1 MTMKLKMILTES
13 NSKIKN
19 DILKIIFSR
28 IDNAINS
35 SLGTI
40 KSKTIDVLTLAIQNE
55 PEYNSLKFGQLR
67 MELGIEDTG
76 VVDNIVNT
84 IVQTF
89 SVTKTLRYNT
99 RGLSDGV
106 KITVLSGSDLNSI
119 ISSSDANINDTERGY
134 SLPWLEWLLT
144 KGVSPIIKNYKV
156 ETGSFANSRTGM
168 AIMVHSDT
176 DWQIAPQFAG
186 TNDNNWIT
194 RAFSK
199 CESQIL
205 SIIKSSIE
213 QKI

>member
-76 VVDNIVNT
+76 VVDNIINT

-106 KITVLSGSDLNSI
+106 KITVLSGSDLNST

-134 SLPWLEWLLT
+134 SLPWL
-144 KGVSPIIKNYKV
+144 S
-156 ETGSFANSRTGM
+156 
-168 AIMVHSDT
+168 
-176 DWQIAPQFAG
+176 
-186 TNDNNWIT
+186 
-194 RAFSK
+194 
-199 CESQIL
+199 
-205 SIIKSSIE
+205 
-213 QKI
+213 